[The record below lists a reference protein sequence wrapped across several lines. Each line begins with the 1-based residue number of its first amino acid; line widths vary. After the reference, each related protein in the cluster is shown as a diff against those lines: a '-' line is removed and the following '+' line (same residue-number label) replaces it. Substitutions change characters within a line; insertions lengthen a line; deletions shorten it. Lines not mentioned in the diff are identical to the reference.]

1 MDFPARLKLFI
12 KETGLKRD
20 EFAKKTGKSRGQL
33 FKYLG
38 GESSPTTDFFQ
49 EIKKAFPWANI
60 DWLITGE
67 GEMDTDRSTSR
78 SFIAS
83 GNGHI
88 QIGGRVQGQG
98 IVFNNGSNGNSRINE
113 GAKNTWSGDARPV
126 GEELEEVY
134 KLLADYGTPKLIE
147 EIKQRLLK
155 IKNAME

>member
-1 MDFPARLKLFI
+1 ME
-12 KETGLKRD
+12 ETRP
-20 EFAKKTGKSRGQL
+20 SQ
-33 FKYLG
+33 
-38 GESSPTTDFFQ
+38 
-49 EIKKAFPWANI
+49 
-60 DWLITGE
+60 
-67 GEMDTDRSTSR
+67 R